1 MHEPSGWAIFTKCSF
16 DAAENKLLYYRGR
29 DCIEKLCQKLKEH
42 AMKIINY
49 KEKEMI
55 PLTDKENK
63 SDEGQEV
70 CHMCKR
76 KFRLGKNDENEDGD
90 ENFKKY
96 QKVKDHCHYT
106 GKFRGAAHRICI

>member
-1 MHEPSGWAIFTKCSF
+1 MSKVKRACN
-16 DAAENKLLYYRGR
+16 ENNQLQRKRN
-29 DCIEKLCQKLKEH
+29 DTT
-42 AMKIINY
+42 
-49 KEKEMI
+49 
-55 PLTDKENK
+55 LTDKENK

-70 CHMCKR
+70 CYMCKR